1 MNLARAHA
9 EQGGVEGYVVQ
20 AAEQTGGRGRR
31 GNQWTS
37 PVGNLYQSIVLR
49 PKCDKHLWGQLSFV
63 VAVALADA
71 AFSCGANA
79 DSLKL
84 KWPNDVLINE
94 QKLAGILIEA
104 HDDFLILGTGVNIM
118 QSPEDRAKAHD
129 FCDLSVE
136 DFRDIFLEKI
146 RIYYTQWNQ
155 NGFDD
160 IRGKWLAHAYKLGET
175 IQARLP
181 NAVYEGIFEAL
192 DPQGILLLREKD
204 GNLRKISSGEILNHR
219 GTETQR

>member
-1 MNLARAHA
+1 MNLARVHA
-9 EQGGVEGYVVQ
+9 EQGGNEGYVVQ

-49 PKCDKHLWGQLSFV
+49 PLCDKHLWGQLSFV

-71 AFSCGANA
+71 AFACGANA
-79 DSLKL
+79 KSLKL

-118 QSPEDRAKAHD
+118 QSPEDRAKVND
-129 FCDLSVE
+129 FCDLSVQE
-136 DFRDIFLEKI
+136 FRDIFLEKI
-146 RIYYTQWNQ
+146 HMYYTQWNK

-160 IRGKWLAHAYKLGET
+160 IRQKWLVHAYKFGET

-181 NAVYEGIFEAL
+181 NAIYEGIFEAL

-204 GNLRKISSGEILNHR
+204 GTLRHIHSGEILAHVT
-219 GTETQR
+219 GH